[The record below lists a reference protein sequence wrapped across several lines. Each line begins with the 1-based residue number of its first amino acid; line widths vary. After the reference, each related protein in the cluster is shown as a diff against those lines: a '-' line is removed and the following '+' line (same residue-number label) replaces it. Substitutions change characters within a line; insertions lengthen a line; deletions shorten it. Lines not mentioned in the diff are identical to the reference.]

1 MKLFSKVPQL
11 LMLVLLVLPMIMV
24 SENALA
30 RAEED
35 ELEEEEEG
43 VVEEEE
49 GVETGEETTEEV
61 PEEDDGKKTT
71 SADADT
77 TILFTKP
84 PGTSSLGKSITITTI
99 ENHKYS
105 LSELPAGQVVEFLVG
120 FTNKGDQEMI
130 VDSLEASLRYP
141 MDFTFHI
148 QNFSA
153 VAFAKT
159 VKPKQQATVAYSFV
173 PADAFAGRPIGLQI
187 NLNYR
192 DAAGNFFI
200 DPVFNETVQI
210 VEYDEGFDTETFFMY
225 VCIFG
230 ASILLLFLAFNF
242 LSGKK
247 GGSRPKPV
255 ETGTDDDGV
264 DYEWIPKSSLKM
276 PGSGKTSPRQRKAK
290 RGAGSDSD

>member
-1 MKLFSKVPQL
+1 LLDSLLQEIIMRLFSKLPH
-11 LMLVLLVLPMIMV
+11 LMMIAFLVLPMVMV
-24 SENALA
+24 SENSLVK
-30 RAEED
+30 AEED

-49 GVETGEETTEEV
+49 GAETSEETVEET
-61 PEEDDGKKTT
+61 PEEDDGKSKTT
-71 SADADT
+71 SPDADT
-77 TILFTKP
+77 IILFTKP
-84 PGTSSLGKSITITTI
+84 PGTSNL
-99 ENHKYS
+99 
-105 LSELPAGQVVEFLVG
+105 ELPAGQITEFLVG
-120 FTNKGDQEMI
+120 FTNKGEQEMM

-153 VAFAKT
+153 ISYAKT
-159 VKPKQQATVAYSFV
+159 VKPKQQATVAYSFI
-173 PADAFAGRPIGLQI
+173 PADAFAGRPIGLTI

-210 VEYDEGFDTETFFMY
+210 VEFDEGFDTETFFMY

-230 ASILLLFLAFNF
+230 ATVLLLFLAFNF

-247 GGSRPKPV
+247 GGSRPKSM

-264 DYEWIPKSSLKM
+264 DYEWIPKSALRT

-290 RGAGSDSD
+290 RGAGSDSE

>member
-1 MKLFSKVPQL
+1 MRLFSKVPQL
-11 LMLVLLVLPMIMV
+11 LMLVLLVLPMVMV

-49 GVETGEETTEEV
+49 GAETGEETVEETV
-61 PEEDDGKKTT
+61 EEDEGKKTT

-84 PGTSSLGKSITITTI
+84 PGTSSL
-99 ENHKYS
+99 
-105 LSELPAGQVVEFLVG
+105 ELPAGQIVEFLVG

-130 VDSLEASLRYP
+130 VDSLDASLRYP

-153 VAFAKT
+153 IAYAKT
-159 VKPKQQATVAYSFV
+159 VKPKQQATVAYSFI
-173 PADAFAGRPIGLQI
+173 PADAFAGRPIGLTI

-210 VEYDEGFDTETFFMY
+210 VEFDEGFDTETFFMY

-247 GGSRPKPV
+247 GGSRPKTM

-264 DYEWIPKSSLKM
+264 DYEWIPKSSLKI

-290 RGAGSDSD
+290 RAGSDSD

>member
-1 MKLFSKVPQL
+1 
-11 LMLVLLVLPMIMV
+11 MV
-24 SENALA
+24 

-49 GVETGEETTEEV
+49 GAEAGDDTAEEATEED
-61 PEEDDGKKTT
+61 EGKKTT
-71 SADADT
+71 SPDADT

-84 PGTSSLGKSITITTI
+84 PGTSNLGKNIAVLISPMNSINVTFI
-99 ENHKYS
+99 
-105 LSELPAGQVVEFLVG
+105 SELPAGQITEFLVG
-120 FTNKGDQEMI
+120 FTNKGEQEMI

-153 VAFAKT
+153 IAYAKT
-159 VKPKQQATVAYSFV
+159 VKPKQQATVAYSFI
-173 PADAFAGRPIGLQI
+173 PADAFAGRPIGLTI

-210 VEYDEGFDTETFFMY
+210 VEFDEGFDTETFFMY

-230 ASILLLFLAFNF
+230 AAVLLLFLAFNF
-242 LSGKK
+242 LSGKCYDNI
-247 GGSRPKPV
+247 R
-255 ETGTDDDGV
+255 T
-264 DYEWIPKSSLKM
+264 
-276 PGSGKTSPRQRKAK
+276 
-290 RGAGSDSD
+290 

>member
-1 MKLFSKVPQL
+1 MRVLSSLPAL
-11 LMLVLLVLPMIMV
+11 LILGLLAAPMLMGTV
-24 SENALA
+24 

-43 VVEEEE
+43 VVEEE
-49 GVETGEETTEEV
+49 GGDSEEV
-61 PEEDDGKKTT
+61 PEEAVEEEATGTGDGKTTT

-77 TILFTKP
+77 TLLFTKP
-84 PGTSSLGKSITITTI
+84 VGTS
-99 ENHKYS
+99 NM
-105 LSELPAGQVVEFLVG
+105 ELPAGQTVELLVG
-120 FTNKGDQEMI
+120 FTNKGDQEMT

-153 VAFAKT
+153 IAYGKT

-173 PADAFAGRPIGLQI
+173 PADAFAGRPIGLTI

-210 VEYDEGFDTETFFMY
+210 VEFDEGFDTETFFMY
-225 VCIFG
+225 VCIAG
-230 ASILLLFLAFNF
+230 ATVLLLFLGFNL

-247 GGSRPKPV
+247 SRSTKAV
-255 ETGTDDDGV
+255 ETGTDADDGV
-264 DYEWIPKSSLKM
+264 DYEWIPKSALRAT
-276 PGSGKTSPRQRKAK
+276 PASGKTSPRQRKSKAK
-290 RGAGSDSD
+290 AGSDSD

>member
-1 MKLFSKVPQL
+1 MRLFSKVPQL

-30 RAEED
+30 RADED

-49 GVETGEETTEEV
+49 GAEAGEETAEET

-84 PGTSSLGKSITITTI
+84 PGTSNL
-99 ENHKYS
+99 
-105 LSELPAGQVVEFLVG
+105 ELPAGQITEFLVG

-153 VAFAKT
+153 VAYAKT
-159 VKPKQQATVAYSFV
+159 VKPKQQATVAYSFI
-173 PADAFAGRPIGLQI
+173 PADAFAGRPIGLTV

-210 VEYDEGFDTETFFMY
+210 VEFDEGFDTETFFMY

-247 GGSRPKPV
+247 GGSRAKPM

-264 DYEWIPKSSLKM
+264 DYEWIPKSALKT
-276 PGSGKTSPRQRKAK
+276 PGSGKTSPKQRKAK

>member
-1 MKLFSKVPQL
+1 MRLFSKVPQL

-30 RAEED
+30 RADED

-49 GVETGEETTEEV
+49 GAETGEETVEET

-84 PGTSSLGKSITITTI
+84 PGTSNLGNDLIFCANVGFNLLSI
-99 ENHKYS
+99 S
-105 LSELPAGQVVEFLVG
+105 SELPAGQITEFLVG

-153 VAFAKT
+153 IAFAKT
-159 VKPKQQATVAYSFV
+159 VKPKQQATVAYSFI
-173 PADAFAGRPIGLQI
+173 PADAFAGRPIGLTI

-210 VEYDEGFDTETFFMY
+210 VEFDEGFDTETFFMY

-242 LSGKK
+242 LSGR
-247 GGSRPKPV
+247 SR
-255 ETGTDDDGV
+255 
-264 DYEWIPKSSLKM
+264 SLILNI
-276 PGSGKTSPRQRKAK
+276 
-290 RGAGSDSD
+290 DF

>member
-1 MKLFSKVPQL
+1 MGIHFYKRHSHSNMRLFSKVPQL

-35 ELEEEEEG
+35 ELEEEEG

-49 GVETGEETTEEV
+49 GAEASEETAEEV
-61 PEEDDGKKTT
+61 VEEDDGKKTT

-77 TILFTKP
+77 IILFTKP
-84 PGTSSLGKSITITTI
+84 PGTSNL
-99 ENHKYS
+99 
-105 LSELPAGQVVEFLVG
+105 ELPAGQVSEFLVG

-153 VAFAKT
+153 IAYAKT
-159 VKPKQQATVAYSFV
+159 VKPKQQATVAYSFI
-173 PADAFAGRPIGLQI
+173 PADAFAGRPIGLTI

-210 VEYDEGFDTETFFMY
+210 VEFDEGFDT
-225 VCIFG
+225 
-230 ASILLLFLAFNF
+230 
-242 LSGKK
+242 
-247 GGSRPKPV
+247 
-255 ETGTDDDGV
+255 
-264 DYEWIPKSSLKM
+264 
-276 PGSGKTSPRQRKAK
+276 
-290 RGAGSDSD
+290 

>member
-1 MKLFSKVPQL
+1 MKMFPSLPAL
-11 LMLVLLVLPMIMV
+11 LLLGLLAAPMLIGSVKGD
-24 SENALA
+24 
-30 RAEED
+30 ED

-43 VVEEEE
+43 VVEEE
-49 GVETGEETTEEV
+49 GGETEELPEETVEE
-61 PEEDDGKKTT
+61 ESASAGDGKTTT

-77 TILFTKP
+77 TLLFTKP
-84 PGTSSLGKSITITTI
+84 VGTS
-99 ENHKYS
+99 NM
-105 LSELPAGQVVEFLVG
+105 ELPAGQMVELLVG
-120 FTNKGDQEMI
+120 FTNKGEQEMM

-153 VAFAKT
+153 ITFDKT

-173 PADAFAGRPIGLQI
+173 PADAFAGRPIGLTI

-210 VEYDEGFDTETFFMY
+210 VEFDEGFDTETFFMY
-225 VCIFG
+225 VCIAG
-230 ASILLLFLAFNF
+230 AVVLLLFLGFNL

-247 GGSRPKPV
+247 GRQTKSF
-255 ETGTDDDGV
+255 EMGTDADDGV
-264 DYEWIPKSSLKM
+264 DYEWIPKSALRAT
-276 PGSGKTSPRQRKAK
+276 PGSGKTSPRQRKSKAK
-290 RGAGSDSD
+290 AGSDSD

>member
-1 MKLFSKVPQL
+1 MRLFSKVPHI
-11 LMLVLLVLPMIMV
+11 LMLAMLVMPMIM
-24 SENALA
+24 STNNAFA

-49 GVETGEETTEEV
+49 GAETSEETSDDST
-61 PEEDDGKKTT
+61 EEDDGKKTT
-71 SADADT
+71 SPDADT

-84 PGTSSLGKSITITTI
+84 PGTSNL
-99 ENHKYS
+99 
-105 LSELPAGQVVEFLVG
+105 ELPAGQITEFLVG
-120 FTNKGDQEMI
+120 FTNKGEQEMI

-153 VAFAKT
+153 ISYAKT
-159 VKPKQQATVAYSFV
+159 VKSKQQATVAYSFI
-173 PADAFAGRPIGLQI
+173 PADAFAGRPIGLTI

-210 VEYDEGFDTETFFMY
+210 VEFDEGFDTETFFMY

-230 ASILLLFLAFNF
+230 AAVLLLFLAFNF

-264 DYEWIPKSSLKM
+264 DYEWIPKSALRT

-290 RGAGSDSD
+290 RGAGSDSE